1 MTKKI
6 VVGGGG
12 SLSLSK
18 SSIKA
23 MKFVDRALGRAKA
36 ACSYASSLSNSH
48 HQHLSAISKK
58 FAARSLKVNRGSAKE
73 KEAKQQ
79 LQQQP
84 QKKKALSL
92 LSECFLPV
100 SANNDNNYEAVL
112 NGGLLP
118 IAYSARP
125 LPRRFVRGADK
136 TAAVF
141 EAARKKLKLDNHD
154 DDDTTTT
161 TTATIQPSETKKEK
175 NVVCGENVKN
185 YLDALCTQLAE
196 QMNGLEKTVL
206 DDFVTKYVEAKLR
219 TEGAMSK
226 QQRLQTYGMC
236 MFSNVGLR
244 EATEQQRKL
253 AKGILDV
260 VGVLIKGGYKLD
272 NMLNEVVMGRYL
284 RSFVDEKVEVAKAE
298 AKYFD
303 MCNKRRLKGL
313 MLKEKLRYILTTKI
327 GLQNALCKFEG
338 RSHTPD
344 KYMDDLK
351 MAAEV
356 ATTTRTEII
365 ETMAAARVQVGGN
378 LAIRMETMAK
388 VADNAVIAS
397 GHSRLFLSVNEV
409 QWLVRESDVVV
420 MQTVTKVMQEVKAM
434 YEASGVAAERLGIF
448 LDRLNEEDE
457 DEDEVEVDE
466 EQEKKEKEYKKHI
479 GAMIKFFGES
489 AATLCYAAWT
499 LVGEGEEGVNSDL
512 HYDFPGQ
519 TPRSVFFFEGEE
531 TKKRDVID
539 PAFECLMANAAT
551 VSALADEWISA

>member
-6 VVGGGG
+6 IVVGGGGG

-18 SSIKA
+18 SSSIKA

-100 SANNDNNYEAVL
+100 SANYEAVL

-125 LPRRFVRGADK
+125 LPRRFVRGAAK

-219 TEGAMSK
+219 KEGAMSK

-253 AKGILDV
+253 AGGILDV
-260 VGVLIKGGYKLD
+260 VGVLIKGGHILD

-499 LVGEGEEGVNSDL
+499 LVGEGEEGVNSNL

>member
-6 VVGGGG
+6 IVVGGGGG

-18 SSIKA
+18 SSSIKA

-48 HQHLSAISKK
+48 HRHLSAISKK

-100 SANNDNNYEAVL
+100 SANYEAVL

-154 DDDTTTT
+154 DDDTTTTT

-253 AKGILDV
+253 AGGILDV

-457 DEDEVEVDE
+457 DEDEDEVEVDE

-499 LVGEGEEGVNSDL
+499 LVGDPDNAKGGVN
-512 HYDFPGQ
+512 
-519 TPRSVFFFEGEE
+519 
-531 TKKRDVID
+531 TK
-539 PAFECLMANAAT
+539 
-551 VSALADEWISA
+551 